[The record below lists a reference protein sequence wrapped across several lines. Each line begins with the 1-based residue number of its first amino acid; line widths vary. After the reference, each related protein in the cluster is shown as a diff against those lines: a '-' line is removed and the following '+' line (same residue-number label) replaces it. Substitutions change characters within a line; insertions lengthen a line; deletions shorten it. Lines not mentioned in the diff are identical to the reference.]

1 MGTSYPHKYAHDISD
16 LVDSKDVR
24 RIYDSAKTPREQ
36 ALISLLW
43 LFGARPSEILELRKE
58 DIKIHHDPELDNE
71 FVSFTF
77 PTKKLNADGHQFVLK
92 SRQLK
97 ILRPKNP
104 QDLYIE
110 TILQYIRILEDHEL
124 LFQYTTRWAQKVVN
138 RLGRNSIGKKLSPY
152 HFRHSCITREA
163 TAGKTLDQ
171 LMHLK
176 GAKSLDSVKMYLHAR
191 AYNLVLAPEK
201 FDQVNPGNVILSA
214 NSTSNDKSNS
224 NNNSKEIKN
233 EGEKDGGDKKNEG
246 SKEGE

>member
-24 RIYDSAKTPREQ
+24 RIYDSAKTSREQ

-58 DIKIHHDPELDNE
+58 DIKLNYDEDLENE

-92 SRQLK
+92 TRQLK
-97 ILRPKNP
+97 ILRPKDP

-110 TILQYIRILEDHEL
+110 TILQYIRLLEDHEL

-138 RLGRNSIGKKLSPY
+138 RLSRNSIGKKLSPY
-152 HFRHSCITREA
+152 HFRHSCITRESA
-163 TAGKTLDQ
+163 AGKTLDQ

-191 AYNLVLAPEK
+191 AYNLVLQPEK
-201 FDQVNPGNVILSA
+201 FDQVNPGKIILSV
-214 NSTSNDKSNS
+214 NK
-224 NNNSKEIKN
+224 I
-233 EGEKDGGDKKNEG
+233 EGGKDGESKKIEEN
-246 SKEGE
+246 KKTI